1 MIRLK
6 TLLLE
11 AKLSDKLHV
20 LFVTDHDLDRRRGFA
35 RQLINNQVIT
45 GDIRTADKGSVKE
58 LKDLV
63 IHHVSTHY
71 DLVVVFTRGIY
82 EKNKNQE
89 VHSIIDNLRGII
101 EHCKSLKIPIVLNT
115 IPSVR
120 FIKPNIK
127 KKLNIHFSLA
137 EDLETDTWIRK
148 HADYVL
154 ETDSFTDDVFFDKN
168 NIQLDRPAHI
178 ILYDE
183 MLKILND
190 LDNSIDVDTEQEKI
204 EDDELHLTPGYIGI
218 IMEDVHKFL
227 QRLGYKIDS
236 SEILSMEFGPS
247 TTEALTD
254 FKMKHG
260 LNASEVID
268 DETMDALRIAK
279 PKKQISPKGRV
290 IIPSG
295 IGTDETA
302 NIELLIDYMN
312 DQGIINPFT
321 QIGILSVI
329 GKESGFIPQD
339 EIGYGGTPNDRIREI
354 FGNRVPTDDDE
365 LDTLKS
371 DDEAF
376 FNRVYGGRFGNA
388 SDEGYLYRGRGF
400 NGLTFKD
407 NYQKYGS
414 IVGEDLVGDPE
425 AANNPDVAAKI
436 AAAFFTKN
444 KPAAALPKFTSKSNA
459 TTYFVNLN
467 AGGTGRAPDHSRALE
482 WASRFEIEFE

>member
-11 AKLSDKLHV
+11 TKLSDKLHV
-20 LFVTDHDLDRRRGFA
+20 LFVTDNDLDRRRGFA

-45 GDIRTADKGSVKE
+45 GDIRTADKGSVKQ

-71 DLVVVFTRGIY
+71 DLVVIFTRGIY

-89 VHSIIDNLRGII
+89 VHSIIDNLRRII
-101 EHCKSLKIPIVLNT
+101 EYCKSLNIPVVLNT

-120 FIKPNIK
+120 FIKPTIK
-127 KKLNIHFSLA
+127 KKLNIDFTLA
-137 EDLETDTWIRK
+137 DDLETDNWIRK

-154 ETDSFTDDVFFDKN
+154 LTDSFTDDVFFDKTN
-168 NIQLDRPAHI
+168 VHLDRPAHI

-183 MLKILND
+183 MLEILND
-190 LDNSIDVDTEQEKI
+190 LDNSINVDAEEEKV

-227 QRLGYKIDS
+227 QRLGYDIDS
-236 SEILSMEFGPS
+236 SEILTMEFGSS
-247 TTEALTD
+247 TIEAITD

-279 PKKQISPKGRV
+279 PKKQISTKGKV

-295 IGTDETA
+295 LAADQA
-302 NIELLIDYMN
+302 DNIELLIAYMN
-312 DQGIINPFT
+312 EKGITNPFT

-339 EIGYGGTPNDRIREI
+339 EIGYGGTPNNRIREI
-354 FGNRVPTDDDE
+354 FGNRVPADDDE
-365 LDTLKS
+365 LNTLKA

-388 SDEGYLYRGRGF
+388 PDEGYLYRGRGF

-414 IVGEDLVGDPE
+414 IIGKDLVGDPE
-425 AANNPDVAAKI
+425 QANDPEVASEI
-436 AAAFFTKN
+436 AIAFFTKN
-444 KPAAALPKFTSKSNA
+444 KPADVLPKFTSKTA
-459 TTYFVNLN
+459 AATYFVNLN
-467 AGGTGRAPDHSRALE
+467 AGGTGRAEDHSRASD
-482 WASRFEIEFE
+482 WTNKFEIEFE

>member
-11 AKLSDKLHV
+11 TKFSDKIHV

-35 RQLINNQVIT
+35 RQLINNQIIT
-45 GDIRTADKGSVKE
+45 GDIRTADKGSTRD

-101 EHCKSLKIPIVLNT
+101 EHCKSLKIPVVLNT

-120 FIKPNIK
+120 FIKPAIK
-127 KKLNIHFSLA
+127 KKLNIDFTLA
-137 EDLETDTWIRK
+137 DDLETDNWIRK
-148 HADYVL
+148 HADYIL
-154 ETDSFTDDVFFDKN
+154 ATDSFTDDVFFDKSN
-168 NIQLDRPAHI
+168 VYLDRPAHL

-183 MLKILND
+183 MLEILND
-190 LDNSIDVDTEQEKI
+190 LNNSIDVDSEKEKI
-204 EDDELHLTPGYIGI
+204 KDNELYLTPGYIGV
-218 IMEDVHKFL
+218 IMKDVHQIL
-227 QRLGYKIDS
+227 QRLGYNIDS

-247 TTEALTD
+247 TVDSLTD

-260 LNASEVID
+260 LNAAEVID
-268 DETMDALRIAK
+268 NETIDSLRSAK
-279 PKKQISPKGRV
+279 PKRKISLKGRV

-295 IGTDETA
+295 IGSDETD
-302 NIELLIDYMN
+302 NIQLLIDYMN
-312 DQGIINPFT
+312 SSNITNPYT

-339 EIGYGGTPNDRIREI
+339 EIGYSGTSNSRIREI
-354 FGNRVPTDDDE
+354 FGSRVPADDAE
-365 LDTLKS
+365 LDTLKA

-376 FNRVYGGRFGNA
+376 FNHVYGDRFGNA
-388 SDEGYLYRGRGF
+388 PDEGYLYRGRGF

-425 AANNPDVAAKI
+425 QANDPEVAAEI
-436 AAAFFTKN
+436 AIAFFTKN
-444 KPAAALPKFTSKSNA
+444 KPADALPKFTSKSNA

-467 AGGTGRAPDHSRALE
+467 AGGTGRAADHARAME

>member
-6 TLLLE
+6 SLLLE
-11 AKLSDKLHV
+11 VGLSDKLHV

-45 GDIRTADKGSVKE
+45 GDIRTADKGSVKD

-63 IHHVSTHY
+63 IHHISTHY

-82 EKNKNQE
+82 EKVKQQE
-89 VHSIIDNLRGII
+89 VHSIIDGLRGTI
-101 EHCKSLKIPIVLNT
+101 EHCKSLNIPIVLNT

-120 FIKPNIK
+120 FIKPEIK
-127 KKLNIHFSLA
+127 KKLNIQFSLA
-137 EDLETDTWIRK
+137 EDLETDNWIRK

-154 ETDSFTDDVFFDKN
+154 ATDSFTDDVFFDKN
-168 NIQLDRPAHI
+168 NIHLDRPAHL

-190 LDNSIDVDTEQEKI
+190 LDNSINVDAEAEKVK
-204 EDDELHLTPGYIGI
+204 DDELKLTPGYIGV
-218 IMEDVHKFL
+218 IMEEVHKLL
-227 QRLGYKIDS
+227 QRLGYIIDS
-236 SEILSMEFGPS
+236 SETLSMEFGS
-247 TTEALTD
+247 TTIDALVD

-268 DETMDALRIAK
+268 NETMDELRIAK
-279 PKKQISPKGRV
+279 PKKQISTKGRV

-295 IGTDETA
+295 ISSEVAD
-302 NIELLIDYMN
+302 NIQLMIDYMIDSN
-312 DQGIINPFT
+312 ITNPFT
-321 QIGILSVI
+321 QVGILSVI

-339 EIGYGGTPNDRIREI
+339 EIGYGGTSNDRIREI
-354 FGNRVPTDDDE
+354 FGSRVPADDDD
-365 LDTLKS
+365 LNTLKA

-376 FNRVYGGRFGNA
+376 FNKVYGGRFGNA
-388 SDEGYLYRGRGF
+388 ADEGYLYRGRGF

-425 AANNPDVAAKI
+425 QANDPDVAAKI
-436 AAAFFTKN
+436 AVAFFTKN
-444 KPAAALPKFTSKSNA
+444 KSGDSLPKFTSKSNA

-467 AGGTGRAPDHSRALE
+467 AGGTGRAADHGRAAD
-482 WASRFEIEFE
+482 WANKFEIELE